1 MDLTQDRKKKNFTSS
16 FDTIHGVQEAV
27 NKSMAKYDSH
37 RKFSV
42 ASTWLVC
49 FSQRIKFYGDV
60 LDVFV
65 QHHPEYVSLAWG
77 AMKLLFTVCISLSL
91 MTVLHDTAAPAMDIT
106 NSIPISCLRRKRK
119 HPFYL
124 AYADFR
130 KHERMQS
137 VVNHEKTT
145 ATLARALSEI
155 AETLPRMQLATEL
168 YPTEKMKNSLCQLYT
183 HILRF
188 LVRAHDWYKEGTLKH
203 IVHSIT
209 RPVELRYDDIL
220 QDIAQS
226 SRVIEQLASSGHQA
240 EFRDMHNEIDTSL
253 RHSTQELT
261 EIRSAVSGM
270 STCFHVRTIP

>member
-1 MDLTQDRKKKNFTSS
+1 
-16 FDTIHGVQEAV
+16 
-27 NKSMAKYDSH
+27 
-37 RKFSV
+37 
-42 ASTWLVC
+42 
-49 FSQRIKFYGDV
+49 
-60 LDVFV
+60 
-65 QHHPEYVSLAWG
+65 
-77 AMKLLFTVCISLSL
+77 
-91 MTVLHDTAAPAMDIT
+91 
-106 NSIPISCLRRKRK
+106 
-119 HPFYL
+119 
-124 AYADFR
+124 
-130 KHERMQS
+130 MQS

-168 YPTEKMKNSLCQLYT
+168 YPTEKMESSLCQLYT

-253 RHSTQELT
+253 RHSTQQLT
-261 EIRSAVSGM
+261 EIRSAASSM
-270 STCFHVRTIP
+270 STCFHGRTMP